1 MMDSNSVFNWCLIGT
16 GTLAKK
22 AARVVLPSGRHRFQ
36 AVYTRDFQKGLEFT
50 AKYGGKAYDRP
61 EAAITAP
68 EVEGVYIVT
77 PHTSHYEYA
86 KLALSLGKPVL
97 CEKPITVTAREAE
110 ELFALAEE
118 KGVYLAEAMW
128 TWFSPVARQVKRWVD
143 AGELGELYRVEARY
157 HLDSRHY
164 APRCSD
170 PNVAGGALLDVG
182 IYPVTYLYRL
192 FGKPVQIQCT
202 GRLKGGI
209 DLNEDV
215 VMTFQKGLTGTASV
229 SMCDFKG
236 LEKIHLAGDKGRIKY
251 YFFHMANQ
259 AALLHRG
266 GRVELFQADGSYLNE
281 LDKVAGEIRR
291 GLTRSEL
298 VPPGATLDVMEIL
311 DECRRQLGL
320 VYPFEADQENR

>member
-1 MMDSNSVFNWCLIGT
+1 MDSKSVFNWCLIGT

-22 AARVVLPSGRHRFQ
+22 AARVVLPSGRHRFS
-36 AVYTRDFQKGLEFT
+36 AVYTRDFQKGQAFT
-50 AKYGGKAYDRP
+50 ARYGGRAYDRP
-61 EAAITAP
+61 EDAITAP
-68 EVEGVYIVT
+68 EVDGVYIVT

-97 CEKPITVTAREAE
+97 CEKPITVTAREAA

-143 AGELGELYRVEARY
+143 AGELGELRRIEARY

-164 APRCSD
+164 APRCTD

-182 IYPVTYLYRL
+182 IYPITYLYRL
-192 FGKPVQIQCT
+192 FGKPVQVRCT
-202 GRLKGGI
+202 GRLKDGI
-209 DLNEDV
+209 DLSEEV
-215 VMTFQKGLTGTASV
+215 VMTFPNGLMGTASV

-236 LEKIHLAGDKGRIKY
+236 LEQIHLAGDRGRIKY
-251 YFFHMANQ
+251 YFFHMAGH
-259 AALLHRG
+259 ASLVRRG
-266 GRVELFQADGSYLNE
+266 GQIELFRADGSYLNE
-281 LDKVAGEIRR
+281 LDQVAGEIRR

-298 VPPGATLDVMEIL
+298 VPPSATLDVMEIL

-320 VYPFEADQENR
+320 VYPFETA